1 MSEQRATAEQ
11 SRGLPNL
18 VAMQPEWA
26 PEVDARL
33 TRVGMRILLGA
44 DVFFFAAFFFAF
56 FYLRS
61 LNNDN
66 SWLPPGTTHPTRAIG
81 ALIVLLLVV
90 SAALYV
96 LGARWV
102 ARSHS
107 TARVLFWLALVAGVL
122 FFATQV
128 YEFKNLGFDPQ
139 QGGGFPSVFV
149 GLKGTLLV
157 QVVGALFWLGTH
169 IAQAVPTGD
178 TTARPAS
185 AGSFGNFLVF
195 LAGVSLVAYLV
206 LYFV

>member
-1 MSEQRATAEQ
+1 VSQRVAPEQ
-11 SRGLPNL
+11 SRGLPTL
-18 VAMQPEWA
+18 GVSEPEWA

-44 DVFFFAAFFFAF
+44 EVFFFAAFFFAF

-61 LNNDN
+61 MNNN
-66 SWLPPGTTHPTRAIG
+66 NYWLPAGTIHPARVIG

-90 SAALYV
+90 CAALYV
-96 LGARWV
+96 FGARWV
-102 ARSHS
+102 TRTPA
-107 TARVLFWLALVAGVL
+107 TARFLFWLALAAGVL
-122 FFATQV
+122 CCAVQV
-128 YEFKNLGFDPQ
+128 YEFRHLGFDPQ
-139 QGGGFPSVFV
+139 LGGGYPSVFV
-149 GLKGTLLV
+149 GLKGVLMAQLVGSLL
-157 QVVGALFWLGTH
+157 WLGTH

-185 AGSFGNFLVF
+185 AILFGNFLIF